1 MGRGL
6 TPLAV
11 VLVVAAVII
20 IVTSGESIAV
30 RYLVGPVSLDVA
42 VRLIRWER
50 GQQRPGALP
59 VTFTTDQRRRSGQA
73 RKVM

>member
-1 MGRGL
+1 MGRYL

-30 RYLVGPVSLDVA
+30 RYLVGLVSLDVA

-50 GQQRPGALP
+50 GQQRPGA
-59 VTFTTDQRRRSGQA
+59 
-73 RKVM
+73 